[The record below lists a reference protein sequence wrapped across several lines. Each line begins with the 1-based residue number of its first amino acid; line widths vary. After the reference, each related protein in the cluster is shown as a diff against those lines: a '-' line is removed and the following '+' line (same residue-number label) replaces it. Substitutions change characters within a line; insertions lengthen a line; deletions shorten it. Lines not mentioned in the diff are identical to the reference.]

1 MTGLIV
7 LHTHLT
13 HTISHLHKGIFG
25 DSAVVGEVQ
34 KNEEVEQTDEV
45 EDEVVENGSD
55 DEQQHYNDDYGSDS

>member
-1 MTGLIV
+1 M
-7 LHTHLT
+7 
-13 HTISHLHKGIFG
+13 
-25 DSAVVGEVQ
+25 VGEVQ